1 MRLISWNVN
10 GLRAVIKKDFLSS
23 LREMQPDVLCIQ
35 ETKAQDEQVRTALGE
50 DHGYEV
56 IAHSAARPGYS
67 GTALFSRKKPLSV
80 NFGLGIDRHDQEG
93 RVISAEFDGFFLV
106 TAYTP
111 NSGSGLKRLE
121 YREQWDR
128 DFRAHVE
135 QLEKKKPVVIGGD
148 LNVCHRP
155 IDIARPEA
163 NYNKSAG
170 YTQTEIDGL
179 DNLLRAGYIDSFRH
193 LHPDT
198 VKYSYWSLRAG
209 ARARNVGWR
218 LDYFLVSEKLAHRIS
233 KAGILNEVYGS
244 DHCPVVLE
252 LD

>member
-121 YREQWDR
+121 YREQWD
-128 DFRAHVE
+128 
-135 QLEKKKPVVIGGD
+135 